1 MPQQFWLFKSEPDV
15 FSLRDLQTSPK
26 KTTCWDGVR
35 NYQARNLLR
44 DKMRIGDGVLYYHSR
59 IEPMTVAGTATIVH
73 AGYPDP
79 SQFNAKHK
87 YFDADSPPDAPRWYA
102 VDLRYASTF
111 ATPVTRDALRQ
122 VPTLEDM
129 MLLRR
134 GSRLSVQPVT
144 ASQWRTICA
153 LGNKRP

>member
-15 FSLRDLQTSPK
+15 FSLSDLQNSPK

-44 DKMRIGDGVLYYHSR
+44 DQMRVGDGVLFYHSR
-59 IEPMTVAGTATIVH
+59 AEPMVVAGTASIVH

-79 SQFNAKHK
+79 SQFNAKHQ
-87 YFDADSPPDAPRWYA
+87 YFDADSNPDAPRWYA
-102 VDLRYASTF
+102 VDIQYVSTF

-122 VPTLEDM
+122 VALLKDM

-144 ASQWRTICA
+144 AAQWRAICA
-153 LGNKRP
+153 LGRKSR